1 VAGQG
6 RASERGATRR
16 EPGRRRDRTPTDDS
30 DDDLTKRAAAEA
42 VDDEVDRRVDDDQQV
57 ADALVEEER
66 TRTEFGVFAEQ
77 DEQQLRDECRGL
89 TDDEHEDDND
99 QHARDVVL
107 GTAARPGVRLS
118 ASRRRRPDT
127 ELTTKM
133 TTTTRQ
139 QQQQQQQQQVT
150 SRTAPGATKIHDE

>member
-57 ADALVEEER
+57 TDALVEEER

-107 GTAARPGVRLS
+107 GTAARPRVRLS
-118 ASRRRRPDT
+118 ASRRPDT

-139 QQQQQQQQQVT
+139 QQQQQQQVT